1 VVDWTSTSLPAHSQ
15 LQSQLTNLYYSLF
28 SPSIARPN
36 QQLQKSAST
45 VVVARVPLSPLADSS
60 SDNEP
65 QERGVSIDQDGKS
78 NVWAIEPKMEVA
90 SKSSE
95 ETTQGALFAGA
106 GLGLAA
112 VVAAVVLT
120 NLPDPSQ
127 F

>member
-1 VVDWTSTSLPAHSQ
+1 LA
-15 LQSQLTNLYYSLF
+15 
-28 SPSIARPN
+28 ARPH
-36 QQLQKSAST
+36 QQQKSASA

-106 GLGLAA
+106 GLGMAAVLAA
-112 VVAAVVLT
+112 AVLT